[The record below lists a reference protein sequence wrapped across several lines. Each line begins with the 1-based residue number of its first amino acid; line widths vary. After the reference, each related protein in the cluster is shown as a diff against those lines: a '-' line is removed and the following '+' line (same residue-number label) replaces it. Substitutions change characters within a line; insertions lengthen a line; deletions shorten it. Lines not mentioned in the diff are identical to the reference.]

1 VRQLTRTLWSALRPR
16 TIGRTMRYLSLAARF
31 PQLRGRFVATGR
43 ACEISIARSASV
55 SIGSR
60 VRLLRFSTLHVHER
74 AELSVGDGVSFS
86 PGCTVCVHERVEIGA
101 GSTFGEGVSIHDE
114 DHVHEP
120 FDVPLAMR
128 GFVTAPVII
137 GRNVWVGA
145 KATIL
150 EGVTIGD
157 DAVIGAGA
165 VVTRDIPARAVAVG
179 VPARVIRR
187 AALSAASR
195 DAA

>member
-1 VRQLTRTLWSALRPR
+1 MKRLIRTVWSAVRPR
-16 TIGRTMRYLSLAARF
+16 TVGRMLRYLQLATRF
-31 PQLRGRFVATGR
+31 PQLRGRFVAIGR

-60 VRLLRFSTLHVHER
+60 VRFLRFSTLHVHER
-74 AELSVGDGVSFS
+74 AELCVGDGVSFS

-120 FDVPLAMR
+120 FDVPLSAR

-150 EGVTIGD
+150 KGVTIGD

-187 AALSAASR
+187 AAVRAASR

>member
-1 VRQLTRTLWSALRPR
+1 VL
-16 TIGRTMRYLSLAARF
+16 LAARI
-31 PQLRGRFVATGR
+31 PQLRGRFVAVGR
-43 ACEISIARSASV
+43 ACEISIARSATV
-55 SIGSR
+55 SIGKR
-60 VRLLRFSTLHVHER
+60 VRLQRFSTLHVHEQ
-74 AELSVGDGVSFS
+74 AVLVLGDGVSFS

-114 DHVHEP
+114 DHVREP
-120 FDVPLAMR
+120 FDVPLCER
-128 GFVTAPVII
+128 GFVTAPVLV

-145 KATIL
+145 RATIL
-150 EGVTIGD
+150 KGVTIGD

-165 VVTRDIPARAVAVG
+165 VVTRDVPARAVAVG

-187 AALSAASR
+187 AALRAASK

>member
-1 VRQLTRTLWSALRPR
+1 VRQLIRILWSAVRPR
-16 TIGRTMRYLSLAARF
+16 TIGRTVRYLWLATRF
-31 PQLRGRFVATGR
+31 HQLRGRFVATGR
-43 ACEISIARSASV
+43 ACEISIDRSATV

-60 VRLLRFSTLHVHER
+60 VRFQRFSTLHIHER

-86 PGCTVCVHERVEIGA
+86 PGCTVCVHERVEIGP

-120 FDVPLAMR
+120 FGVPLSER
-128 GFVTAPVII
+128 GFMTAPVII

-150 EGVTIGD
+150 KGVTIGD

-165 VVTRDIPARAVAVG
+165 VVTRHIPARAVAVG

-187 AALSAASR
+187 ATLSAASG